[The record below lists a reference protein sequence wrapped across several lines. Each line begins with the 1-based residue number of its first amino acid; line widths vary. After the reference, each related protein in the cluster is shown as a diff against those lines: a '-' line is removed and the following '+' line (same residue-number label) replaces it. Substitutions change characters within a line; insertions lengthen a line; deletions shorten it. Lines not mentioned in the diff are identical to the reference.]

1 MEWNL
6 KKLNNGSYLLE
17 TKSYYNTVIQGKNF
31 IVAHNQE
38 REELIVYNKDL
49 IMTNKYNSVKTVKEY
64 KFEDAVFAL
73 LDRHILLA
81 LDGNNLSIFKL
92 ADNFNEPAACREI
105 KRISSKKYLVVSE
118 FKKENVEFCQFSFL
132 IINLNQETPTAKEI
146 ERCEDT
152 YHFKGND
159 RFLECDNFY
168 LHDLYAERRLELPKK
183 EISLFISKTQLT
195 VEYANKEVLM
205 LTFRLRLESDVYP
218 IVYHCLYINGK
229 LVYIYDEGEYQE
241 ILPELQKLSESTCN
255 LKTLV
260 IKNQLLIW
268 TADKPPEVIPV
279 DSFLKANQ

>member
-6 KKLNNGSYLLE
+6 EKSNNGRYLLE
-17 TKSYYNTVIQGKNF
+17 TKSYYDTVIQGKNF

-49 IMTNKYNSVKTVKEY
+49 IMTNKYSVKTVKEY

-92 ADNFNEPAACREI
+92 VDNFNEPAVCREI

-118 FKKENVEFCQFSFL
+118 FKKENVEFCQFAFL
-132 IINLNQETPTAKEI
+132 IINFNQETPSTKEI
-146 ERCEDT
+146 ERCEYA

-159 RFLECDNFY
+159 RFLECDNFC
-168 LHDLYAERRLELPKK
+168 LHDLYAERRLELPKN
-183 EISLFISKTQLT
+183 EILLFISKTQLT

-205 LTFRLRLESDVYP
+205 LTFRLESDAYP

-229 LVYIYDEGEYQE
+229 LVYIYDEGTEYQE
-241 ILPELQKLSESTCN
+241 ILPKLQKLSESTCN
-255 LKTLV
+255 FKTLV
-260 IKNQLLIW
+260 IKNQVLIW
-268 TADKPPEVIPV
+268 TADGSPEVIPA